1 MEDKL
6 QGRFTRIDQIQWSEQ
21 EAVTGWLKGMD
32 FPVRLARQVF
42 TNKDNSTG
50 ILYLACS
57 NLDLQWKDITTIYQK
72 RGEKSFINHLNLML
86 PWLNHLLEVSQSNHI
101 FSSIIAVFK
110 MECLKI
116 SNNINHFAL
125 RSKLYHKAI
134 KTAFDELQVLKSV

>member
-1 MEDKL
+1 MVRTGSCNRLVKRDGFSSPSCSPSLYKTIVLAFCIWLVVIWTYSGKISL
-6 QGRFTRIDQIQWSEQ
+6 QSIRNGGKW
-21 EAVTGWLKGMD
+21 
-32 FPVRLARQVF
+32 
-42 TNKDNSTG
+42 
-50 ILYLACS
+50 
-57 NLDLQWKDITTIYQK
+57 
-72 RGEKSFINHLNLML
+72 KSFINHLNLML

-116 SNNINHFAL
+116 SNDINHFAL